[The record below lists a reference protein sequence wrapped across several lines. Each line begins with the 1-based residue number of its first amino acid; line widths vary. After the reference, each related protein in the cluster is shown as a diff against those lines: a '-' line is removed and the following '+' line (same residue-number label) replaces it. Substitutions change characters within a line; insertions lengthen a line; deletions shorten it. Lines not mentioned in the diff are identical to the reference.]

1 MFRLNYIGSKKS
13 LLQTIDKVFEK
24 YVNEGTTFADL
35 FAGTGAV
42 AKFIH
47 DKYHC
52 KVIANDMQYY
62 AYIINK
68 ASLTRYTRAEIAE
81 INELVVKYNA
91 LRSLPASG
99 GFFVKNYAPPTRMY
113 FTTANAGRIDA
124 MRKALEKERVNEAVY
139 TYMLANIISAAD
151 KVANTSA
158 VYASYLKEF
167 KDSALREMTLMPF
180 NVDLPMSKAHN
191 RVYNEDILE
200 LGPRG
205 NADVIYLDPP
215 YNTRQYSDYYH
226 ILETIAK
233 YDNPKIHGITGI
245 RDDLANKKSL
255 FSTAQVTETFER
267 LVAGLECKVLI
278 LSYNDEGTMDMKDIR
293 RILKARFGG
302 GVKLYKIPYKKFIAQ
317 DNVERKVLYEYLFVA
332 RK

>member
-13 LLQTIDKVFEK
+13 LLKTIDKVFEK
-24 YVNEGTTFADL
+24 YVDEHTTFADL

-42 AKFIH
+42 AKFVH

-68 ASLTRYTRAEIAE
+68 ASLTRYTHSDIAE
-81 INELVVKYNA
+81 INELVIKYNA
-91 LRSLPASG
+91 LRPVS
-99 GFFVKNYAPPTRMY
+99 GFFVKNYAPPKRMY
-113 FTTANAGRIDA
+113 FTTENAGRIDA
-124 MRKALEKERVNEAVY
+124 MRQALEKEQINLTVY
-139 TYMLANIISAAD
+139 TYMLANIISSAD

-167 KDSALREMTLMPF
+167 KDSALRELMLIPF
-180 NVDLPMSKAHN
+180 NVDVPMSKAHN
-191 RVYNEDILE
+191 RVWNKDILKLKE
-200 LGPRG
+200 RG
-205 NADVIYLDPP
+205 YADVIYLDPP
-215 YNTRQYSDYYH
+215 YNNRQYSDNYH

-245 RDDLANKKSL
+245 RDDLVNMKSL

-267 LVAGLECKVLI
+267 LIAGLKCHVLI
-278 LSYNDEGTMDMKDIR
+278 LSYNDEGSMDMKDIR
-293 RILKARFGG
+293 HILKMHFSH
-302 GVKLYKIPYKKFIAQ
+302 VKLHKIPYKKFIAQ
-317 DNVERKVLYEYLFVA
+317 DNVERKTLYEYLFVA
-332 RK
+332 TEMK

>member
-13 LLQTIDKVFEK
+13 LLETIDKVFEK
-24 YVNEGTTFADL
+24 YVDEGTTFADL

-42 AKFIH
+42 AKFVH

-68 ASLTRYTRAEIAE
+68 ASLTRYTKSDIAE

-91 LRSLPASG
+91 FRPALG
-99 GFFVKNYAPPTRMY
+99 GFFVKNYAPPERMY
-113 FTTANAGRIDA
+113 FTTENAGRIDA
-124 MRKALEKERVNEAVY
+124 MRRALEKEQTNMDVY

-167 KDSALREMTLMPF
+167 KDSALRELTLMPF
-180 NVDLPMSKAHN
+180 NVDLPMSKARN
-191 RVYNEDILE
+191 RVYNEDILK
-200 LGPRG
+200 LGDRG

-215 YNTRQYSDYYH
+215 YNNRQYSDYYH

-233 YDNPKIHGITGI
+233 YDNPKIHGVTGI

-255 FSTAQVTETFER
+255 FSTAHVTETFER
-267 LVAGLECKVLI
+267 LVTGLECKVLI

-293 RILKARFGG
+293 RILKARFHG

-317 DNVERKVLYEYLFVA
+317 DNVERKTLYEYLFVA

>member
-1 MFRLNYIGSKKS
+1 
-13 LLQTIDKVFEK
+13 
-24 YVNEGTTFADL
+24 VNERTTFADL

-42 AKFIH
+42 AKFVH

-68 ASLTRYTRAEIAE
+68 ASLTRYTRAEITE
-81 INELVVKYNA
+81 INELVIKYNA
-91 LRSLPASG
+91 LRPVS
-99 GFFVKNYAPPTRMY
+99 GFFVNNYAPPERMY

-124 MRKALEKERVNEAVY
+124 MRRALEKERVNESIY

-167 KDSALREMTLMPF
+167 KESALQEMTLMPF
-180 NVDLPMSKAHN
+180 NVDLPMSKASN

-200 LGPRG
+200 LGARG

-215 YNTRQYSDYYH
+215 YNNRQYSDYYH

-267 LVAGLECKVLI
+267 LITGLECKVLI
-278 LSYNDEGTMDMKDIR
+278 ISYNDEGTMDMKDIR
-293 RILKARFGG
+293 RILKARFSG

-317 DNVERKVLYEYLFVA
+317 DNVERKTLYEYLFVA
-332 RK
+332 HK